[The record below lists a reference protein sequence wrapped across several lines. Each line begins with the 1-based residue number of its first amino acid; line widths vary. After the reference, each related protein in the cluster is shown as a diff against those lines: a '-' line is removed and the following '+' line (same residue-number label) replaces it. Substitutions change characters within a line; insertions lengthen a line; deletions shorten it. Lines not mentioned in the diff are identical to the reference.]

1 MRFQTMNTMT
11 DGEEWVAGPVNSAGW
26 LTGSLDSTPAVGD
39 DAAYRATAGPLQDAR
54 RAGAGV
60 TGRRVAG
67 RTRRVSRARRLRRV
81 RARALSTAVQ
91 APLDGSHNRR
101 PGPDCESRL
110 ESVQLDYR
118 MGRWARLALAVT
130 VLAAIVV
137 VAVSLTAGSAPA
149 PAPVDVTV
157 APGDTLWSIATEAA
171 PDRDPRVVIQ
181 EIRQLNDVSGE
192 VLPIG
197 VVLRVP
203 ASAP

>member
-1 MRFQTMNTMT
+1 MRFQTMTTMT

-26 LTGSLDSTPAVGD
+26 LTGSLDSTPAVEDG
-39 DAAYRATAGPLQDAR
+39 AAYRVTAGSLHDAR
-54 RAGAGV
+54 RADSGV
-60 TGRRVAG
+60 AGRRAMG

-81 RARALSTAVQ
+81 RVGVLSSAVQ
-91 APLDGSHNRR
+91 APLDGSDYTR
-101 PGPDCESRL
+101 PGPDTEPRV

-137 VAVSLTAGSAPA
+137 VAVSLTAGSAAVPA
-149 PAPVDVTV
+149 LVDVTV
-157 APGDTLWSIATEAA
+157 APGDTLWSIATKAA

-181 EIRQLNDVSGE
+181 EIKQLNDVPGE